1 MSSWHI
7 WCKKRVN
14 TVHLKVRFD
23 KVIWE
28 SPKIWRKMV
37 RDLLS
42 KAIIIQFWYQKMAKT
57 VSKKHEQY
65 QNTFLNKYRYNWVY
79 LIAKIAQIKQNHWN
93 SSWDG
98 LESKSK
104 FLGFPKWLY
113 QTGPLGKLDN
123 VFQRCSF
130 LCFNCC
136 EKKGKAWQ
144 KIIACKP

>member
-1 MSSWHI
+1 MHATSKSQFR
-7 WCKKRVN
+7 KSQKRVVN
-14 TVHLKVRFD
+14 FNCCCLWLRSQLVLKVRFD

-65 QNTFLNKYRYNWVY
+65 QNTFLNKYWYDWVY

-93 SSWDG
+93 SSWNG
-98 LESKSK
+98 LESTSK
-104 FLGFPKWLY
+104 FLGFPNWLY
-113 QTGPLGKLDN
+113 QTRPLVGH
-123 VFQRCSF
+123 
-130 LCFNCC
+130 
-136 EKKGKAWQ
+136 
-144 KIIACKP
+144 KIFDFS

>member
-1 MSSWHI
+1 M
-7 WCKKRVN
+7 
-14 TVHLKVRFD
+14 LKVRFD

-57 VSKKHEQY
+57 VSKKHQQY
-65 QNTFLNKYRYNWVY
+65 QNTFLNKYQNNWVY
-79 LIAKIAQIKQNHWN
+79 LKAKIAQIKQNHWN

-104 FLGFPKWLY
+104 FLGFP
-113 QTGPLGKLDN
+113 N
-123 VFQRCSF
+123 
-130 LCFNCC
+130 
-136 EKKGKAWQ
+136 
-144 KIIACKP
+144 